1 MNDITNKNSEHEI
14 ISNPLIESIN
24 FNTKSEFLLNIPS
37 QTNSSKSSAS
47 NKSNESDKN
56 NTNNIN
62 NINNIPK
69 KIPPLLNKN
78 KSKLII
84 II

>member
-37 QTNSSKSSAS
+37 QTNSSKSSGS

-56 NTNNIN
+56 NSN

>member
-47 NKSNESDKN
+47 NKSNETDKN
-56 NTNNIN
+56 NSN